1 MKTTGGSYAQPNL
14 HFSHCS
20 SHVAYSG
27 LDQLFKPSTWLLFA
41 AYHFLASPTICLV
54 QVYADR
60 FEAEKVRL
68 HVLLGMDHEGLERL
82 GVHAIGER
90 ETIIN
95 GVYEYLRAYLR
106 AAEPFAS
113 VGR

>member
-1 MKTTGGSYAQPNL
+1 M
-14 HFSHCS
+14 HCS
-20 SHVAYSG
+20 RHVGIPRVGPANQAIKLAFVSSLLSSFLRLILG
-27 LDQLFKPSTWLLFA
+27 LA
-41 AYHFLASPTICLV
+41 

-113 VGR
+113 GGR

>member
-1 MKTTGGSYAQPNL
+1 M
-14 HFSHCS
+14 HCS
-20 SHVAYSG
+20 THVGILRVGPANQAIKLAFIVLIS
-27 LDQLFKPSTWLLFA
+27 
-41 AYHFLASPTICLV
+41 FLRLKLCLV

-113 VGR
+113 GGR

>member
-1 MKTTGGSYAQPNL
+1 MVCLK
-14 HFSHCS
+14 
-20 SHVAYSG
+20 VR
-27 LDQLFKPSTWLLFA
+27 
-41 AYHFLASPTICLV
+41 LV

-113 VGR
+113 GGR

>member
-1 MKTTGGSYAQPNL
+1 MQQPSWPCFQLISFL
-14 HFSHCS
+14 HLKL
-20 SHVAYSG
+20 G
-27 LDQLFKPSTWLLFA
+27 
-41 AYHFLASPTICLV
+41 LV

-82 GVHAIGER
+82 GVHALGER

-106 AAEPFAS
+106 AAEPVAS
-113 VGR
+113 GGR